1 MNTGIQ
7 DAYNLAWKLALVLKG
22 EAAERILDTYN
33 EERLPNA
40 RRLLQTTDRMF
51 NLAAGTDWL
60 LNVIRTTVFPPM
72 AKFILSI
79 DAVKKRFF
87 PLISQIGIT
96 YRDSSLSEHDGDGD
110 FEIRA
115 GDRLPYFLVEGRSI
129 YDQLRE
135 PKFHLLT
142 FSDGESDYVGDF
154 QKQPGEIAVS
164 DANLIEHHVIPL
176 YPHVAEI
183 FGTNKPFNVL
193 LRPDNYI
200 GFISLETSPD
210 RLVGYLRAVIG
221 NKS

>member
-7 DAYNLAWKLALVLKG
+7 DAYNLAWKLAFVLKG
-22 EAAERILDTYN
+22 AAAERILDTYN

-60 LNVIRTTVFPPM
+60 VNVIRTTIFPPM
-72 AKFILSI
+72 AKFILSL

-96 YRDSSLSEHDGDGD
+96 YRESSLSRHDGDRD

-115 GDRLPYFLVEGRSI
+115 GDRLPYFLLDGQSI
-129 YDQLRE
+129 YDKLRA

-142 FSDGESDYVGDF
+142 FSDGLSNDAGDHG
-154 QKQPGEIAVS
+154 KATDEIGGKYADLLDQYLV
-164 DANLIEHHVIPL
+164 PL
-176 YPHVAEI
+176 NPQIAEI
-183 FGTNKPFNVL
+183 FGTDKRFQVF

-200 GFISLETSPD
+200 AYISSETSS
-210 RLVGYLRAVIG
+210 RHLVAYLKEIIG
-221 NKS
+221 T